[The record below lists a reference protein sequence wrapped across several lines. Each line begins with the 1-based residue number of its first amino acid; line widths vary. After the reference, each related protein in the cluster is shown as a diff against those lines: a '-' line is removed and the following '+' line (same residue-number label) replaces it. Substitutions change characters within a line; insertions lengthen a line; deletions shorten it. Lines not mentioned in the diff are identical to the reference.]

1 MKSMVLRTPP
11 SRSNQEGSE
20 VTYGCVR
27 HRRWGRVGEHTAA
40 ALYLVR
46 TILEDAMVNARM
58 DRELFVLTGLLKA
71 KIEA

>member
-1 MKSMVLRTPP
+1 
-11 SRSNQEGSE
+11 
-20 VTYGCVR
+20 
-27 HRRWGRVGEHTAA
+27 
-40 ALYLVR
+40 LYLVR